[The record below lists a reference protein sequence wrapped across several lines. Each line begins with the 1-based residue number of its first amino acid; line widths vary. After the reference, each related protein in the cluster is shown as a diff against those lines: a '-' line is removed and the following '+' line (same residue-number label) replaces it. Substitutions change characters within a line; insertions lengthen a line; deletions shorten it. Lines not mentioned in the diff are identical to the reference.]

1 MANTKP
7 NAVLVTSS
15 NWHTMDSIRTN
26 GKAVKANPKQPYVT
40 IFGKTIRISRNDIKL
55 YASEGFNVEWR

>member
-1 MANTKP
+1 MVNTKP

-15 NWHTMDSIRTN
+15 NWHVMDSIRTN
-26 GKAVKANPKQPYVT
+26 GKVNQKHPYVT

-55 YASEGFNVEWR
+55 YTNEGFNVEWR

>member
-15 NWHTMDSIRTN
+15 NWHIVDSVRTN
-26 GKAVKANPKQPYVT
+26 GRVVKANPKQPYAIV
-40 IFGKTIRISRNDIKL
+40 FGRATRIDRSDVEL
-55 YASEGFNVEWR
+55 YLREGFKIEWR